1 MASSASSSERESLIA
16 AWQALGASQP
26 LCEELQTLCL
36 IHMRR
41 CNGPP
46 RDMATENAAHP
57 ETRMFLSSQE
67 SSTLLPPQRY
77 TRRARSSNMAPPMG
91 PSKSTGVTDIT
102 KPSAIDW
109 TNAAPA
115 PHGPTDGHHDA
126 LREEMDQ
133 VFHAIHT
140 SH

>member
-1 MASSASSSERESLIA
+1 MESPAERESLIA
-16 AWQALGASQP
+16 AWQALGASHP

-46 RDMATENAAHP
+46 RDMTTDNAALP
-57 ETRMFLSSQE
+57 E
-67 SSTLLPPQRY
+67 SSMLLSTQEGSALPPPQRY
-77 TRRARSSNMAPPMG
+77 TRRARSSNRAPPMG
-91 PSKSTGVTDIT
+91 PSKSLGVTQQ
-102 KPSAIDW
+102 SGIDW
-109 TNAAPA
+109 TNVADA
-115 PHGPTDGHHDA
+115 PHGPTDGHHNA
-126 LREEMDQ
+126 SREEMDQ